1 MKRKVAIYARV
12 STEHEAQI
20 NALENQIQY
29 YDNILEQH
37 PEWELVGR
45 YVDEGITGTSV
56 KKRKNFLRMMEDAKN
71 GMFSLILTREVSR
84 FARNTVDTLQETR
97 KLKSYGVEVYFT
109 EDNIRTSDDTDGE
122 LRLTL
127 MATLAQNESK
137 KTSVRV
143 KAGQKI
149 SFENGVLYGNGNIL
163 GYDRVGRELVVNSE
177 QAETVKMIF
186 NMYHDGMGCKQIAYE
201 LEKRGRVTSTGL
213 THWQPGTISRLL
225 RNSFYCG
232 KIVYRKQYVPDYLE
246 QKRINNYDEVDKI
259 EITGKHEPIVS
270 EELFNDCQRRLD
282 AKTVNRLRGKHA
294 INPPKSAYA
303 RILKCQCGSNFERR
317 KWHKYKD
324 GRIRYGFECYKQK
337 NHGSYRTRLKKGL
350 DTTGCCTTKMFP
362 EWKLK
367 IVAHWLFND
376 LWKERDKIIN
386 RAIEMLNATIK
397 DENVVDYTDEVKEL
411 NKKRKKYEEK
421 LSNLVELRVEGDIS
435 KEVYEE
441 KKGVFKKQIEYIDS
455 ELLKRDVK
463 NSAIV
468 SNVKTQ
474 IQLLTDLLEKK
485 YDVISGDIPE
495 DIVETFI
502 DQIVVHDD
510 YFEWR
515 LRTSTEPVL
524 CKVEGN
530 AKDNTIIFLENDS
543 HKVATQY
550 RLLLQKRNNPIFD
563 HNTKFRGMEGES
575 FSCPEMFKMEYF
587 FIALNHYMFYNNM
600 KIYIDWSVLWNKRKS
615 NLFVMPESL
624 VKRRC

>member
-29 YDNILEQH
+29 YNNILAQH
-37 PEWELVGR
+37 PEWELVGI

-163 GYDRVGRELVVNSE
+163 GYDRVGRELVVNPE

-201 LEKRGRVTSTGL
+201 LEKRGRITSTGL

-246 QKRINNYDEVDKI
+246 QKKINNYDEVDKI
-259 EITGKHEPIVS
+259 EIMGKHEPIIS

-441 KKGVFKKQIEYIDS
+441 KKGAFKKQIEYIDS

-550 RLLLQKRNNPIFD
+550 RQRLRIRQNNLIHAIDSIELGNFVI
-563 HNTKFRGMEGES
+563 TKDYLAKYKETDE
-575 FSCPEMFKMEYF
+575 
-587 FIALNHYMFYNNM
+587 NM
-600 KIYIDWSVLWNKRKS
+600 KKVNKWNDIKIK
-615 NLFVMPESL
+615 VTI
-624 VKRRC
+624 

>member
-163 GYDRVGRELVVNSE
+163 GYDRVGRELVVNPE

-201 LEKRGRVTSTGL
+201 LEKRGRITSTGL

-246 QKRINNYDEVDKI
+246 QKKINNYDEVEKI
-259 EITGKHEPIVS
+259 EIMGKHEPIIS

-441 KKGVFKKQIEYIDS
+441 KKGAFKKQIGYIDS

-474 IQLLTDLLEKK
+474 IQLLTDLLGKK

-530 AKDNTIIFLENDS
+530 EKDNTIIFLENDS

-550 RLLLQKRNNPIFD
+550 RQRLRIRQNNLIHAIDSIELGNFVI
-563 HNTKFRGMEGES
+563 TKDYLAKYKETDE
-575 FSCPEMFKMEYF
+575 
-587 FIALNHYMFYNNM
+587 NM
-600 KIYIDWSVLWNKRKS
+600 KKVNKWNDIKIK
-615 NLFVMPESL
+615 VTI
-624 VKRRC
+624 

>member
-1 MKRKVAIYARV
+1 MMKRKVAIYARV

-163 GYDRVGRELVVNSE
+163 GYDRVGRELVVNPE

-246 QKRINNYDEVDKI
+246 QKKINNYDEVDKI
-259 EITGKHEPIVS
+259 EITGKHEPIIS

-550 RLLLQKRNNPIFD
+550 RQLLQIRQNNLIHAIDPIELGNFVI
-563 HNTKFRGMEGES
+563 TKDYLAKYKETDG
-575 FSCPEMFKMEYF
+575 
-587 FIALNHYMFYNNM
+587 NM
-600 KIYIDWSVLWNKRKS
+600 KKVNKWNDIKIK
-615 NLFVMPESL
+615 VTI
-624 VKRRC
+624 

>member
-12 STEHEAQI
+12 SMEHEAQI

-29 YDNILEQH
+29 YNNILAQH

-163 GYDRVGRELVVNSE
+163 GYDRVGRELVVNPE

-201 LEKRGRVTSTGL
+201 LEKRGRITSTGL

-246 QKRINNYDEVDKI
+246 QKKINNYDEVDKI
-259 EITGKHEPIVS
+259 EIMGKHEPIIS

-441 KKGVFKKQIEYIDS
+441 KKGAFKKQIEYIDS

-550 RLLLQKRNNPIFD
+550 RQRLRIRQNNLIHAIDSIELGNFVI
-563 HNTKFRGMEGES
+563 TKDYLAKYKETDE
-575 FSCPEMFKMEYF
+575 
-587 FIALNHYMFYNNM
+587 NM
-600 KIYIDWSVLWNKRKS
+600 KKVNKWNDIKIK
-615 NLFVMPESL
+615 VTI
-624 VKRRC
+624 

>member
-29 YDNILEQH
+29 YNNILAQH

-163 GYDRVGRELVVNSE
+163 GYDRVGRELVVNPE

-201 LEKRGRVTSTGL
+201 LEKRGRITSTGL
-213 THWQPGTISRLL
+213 THWQLGTISRLL

-246 QKRINNYDEVDKI
+246 QKKINNYDEVDKI
-259 EITGKHEPIVS
+259 EIMGKHEPIIS

-441 KKGVFKKQIEYIDS
+441 KKGAFKKQIEYIDS

-550 RLLLQKRNNPIFD
+550 RQRLRIRQNNLIHAIDSIELGNFVI
-563 HNTKFRGMEGES
+563 TKDYLAKYKETDE
-575 FSCPEMFKMEYF
+575 
-587 FIALNHYMFYNNM
+587 NM
-600 KIYIDWSVLWNKRKS
+600 KKVNKWNDIKIK
-615 NLFVMPESL
+615 VTI
-624 VKRRC
+624 

>member
-163 GYDRVGRELVVNSE
+163 GYDRVGRELVVNPE

-201 LEKRGRVTSTGL
+201 LEKRGRITSTGL
-213 THWQPGTISRLL
+213 THWQLGTISRLL

-232 KIVYRKQYVPDYLE
+232 KIVYRKQYVPNYLE
-246 QKRINNYDEVDKI
+246 QKKINNYDEVEKI
-259 EITGKHEPIVS
+259 EIMGKHEPIIS

-441 KKGVFKKQIEYIDS
+441 KKGAFKKQIGYIDS

-474 IQLLTDLLEKK
+474 IQLLTDLLGKK

-530 AKDNTIIFLENDS
+530 EKDNTIIFLENDS

-550 RLLLQKRNNPIFD
+550 RQRLRIRQNNLIHAIDSIELGNFVI
-563 HNTKFRGMEGES
+563 TKDYLAKYKETDE
-575 FSCPEMFKMEYF
+575 
-587 FIALNHYMFYNNM
+587 NM
-600 KIYIDWSVLWNKRKS
+600 KKVNKWNDIKIK
-615 NLFVMPESL
+615 VTI
-624 VKRRC
+624 

>member
-163 GYDRVGRELVVNSE
+163 GYDRVGRELVVNPE

-201 LEKRGRVTSTGL
+201 LEKRGRITSTGL

-232 KIVYRKQYVPDYLE
+232 KIVYRKQYVPNYLE
-246 QKRINNYDEVDKI
+246 QKKINNYDEVEKI
-259 EITGKHEPIVS
+259 EIMGKHEPIIS

-441 KKGVFKKQIEYIDS
+441 KKGAFKKQIGYIDS

-474 IQLLTDLLEKK
+474 IQLLTDLLGKK

-550 RLLLQKRNNPIFD
+550 RQRLRIRQNNLIHAIDSIELGNFVI
-563 HNTKFRGMEGES
+563 TKDYLAKYKETDE
-575 FSCPEMFKMEYF
+575 
-587 FIALNHYMFYNNM
+587 NM
-600 KIYIDWSVLWNKRKS
+600 KKVNKWNDIKIK
-615 NLFVMPESL
+615 VTI
-624 VKRRC
+624 

>member
-29 YDNILEQH
+29 YNNILAQH

-163 GYDRVGRELVVNSE
+163 GYDRVGRELVVNPE

-201 LEKRGRVTSTGL
+201 LEKRGRIASTGL

-246 QKRINNYDEVDKI
+246 QKKINNYDEVDKI
-259 EITGKHEPIVS
+259 EIMGKHEPIIS

-441 KKGVFKKQIEYIDS
+441 KKGAFKKQIEYIDS

-550 RLLLQKRNNPIFD
+550 RQRLRIRQNNLIHAIDSIELGNFVI
-563 HNTKFRGMEGES
+563 TKDYLAKYKETDE
-575 FSCPEMFKMEYF
+575 
-587 FIALNHYMFYNNM
+587 NM
-600 KIYIDWSVLWNKRKS
+600 KKVNKWNDIKIK
-615 NLFVMPESL
+615 VTI
-624 VKRRC
+624 

>member
-29 YDNILEQH
+29 YDNIWEQH

-163 GYDRVGRELVVNSE
+163 GYDRVGRELVVNPE

-246 QKRINNYDEVDKI
+246 QKKINNYDEVDKI
-259 EITGKHEPIVS
+259 EITGKHEPIIS

-550 RLLLQKRNNPIFD
+550 RQLLQIRQNNLIHAIDPIELGNFVI
-563 HNTKFRGMEGES
+563 TKDYLAKYKETDG
-575 FSCPEMFKMEYF
+575 
-587 FIALNHYMFYNNM
+587 NM
-600 KIYIDWSVLWNKRKS
+600 KKVNKWNDIKIK
-615 NLFVMPESL
+615 VTI
-624 VKRRC
+624 

>member
-163 GYDRVGRELVVNSE
+163 GYDRVGRELVVNPE

-201 LEKRGRVTSTGL
+201 LEKRGRITSTGL
-213 THWQPGTISRLL
+213 THWQLGTISRLL

-232 KIVYRKQYVPDYLE
+232 KIVYRKQYVPNYLE
-246 QKRINNYDEVDKI
+246 QKKINNYDEVEKI
-259 EITGKHEPIVS
+259 EIMGKHEPIIS

-294 INPPKSAYA
+294 INPSKSAYA

-441 KKGVFKKQIEYIDS
+441 KKGAFKKQIEYIDS

-550 RLLLQKRNNPIFD
+550 RQRLRIRQNNLIHAIDSIELGNFVI
-563 HNTKFRGMEGES
+563 TKDYLAKYKETDE
-575 FSCPEMFKMEYF
+575 
-587 FIALNHYMFYNNM
+587 NM
-600 KIYIDWSVLWNKRKS
+600 KKVNKWNDIKIK
-615 NLFVMPESL
+615 VTI
-624 VKRRC
+624 

>member
-149 SFENGVLYGNGNIL
+149 SFENGVLYGNGNVL
-163 GYDRVGRELVVNSE
+163 GYDRVGRELVVNPE

-201 LEKRGRVTSTGL
+201 LEKRGRITSTGL

-246 QKRINNYDEVDKI
+246 QKKINNYDEVDKI
-259 EITGKHEPIVS
+259 EITGKHEPIIS

-397 DENVVDYTDEVKEL
+397 DENIVDYTDEVKEL

-474 IQLLTDLLEKK
+474 IQLLTDLLGKK

-550 RLLLQKRNNPIFD
+550 RQRLQKVGNNRLWCQKPLNIGNFTVSKDYLKEYKKFD
-563 HNTKFRGMEGES
+563 K
-575 FSCPEMFKMEYF
+575 
-587 FIALNHYMFYNNM
+587 NM
-600 KIYIDWSVLWNKRKS
+600 KKAGKWEDINVTITV
-615 NLFVMPESL
+615 
-624 VKRRC
+624 

>member
-1 MKRKVAIYARV
+1 MKRKVAIYARE

-29 YDNILEQH
+29 YNNILAQH

-163 GYDRVGRELVVNSE
+163 GYDRVGRELVVNPE

-201 LEKRGRVTSTGL
+201 LEKRGRITSTGL

-246 QKRINNYDEVDKI
+246 QKKINNYDEVDKI
-259 EITGKHEPIVS
+259 EIMGKHEPIIS

-441 KKGVFKKQIEYIDS
+441 KKGAFKKQIEYIDS

-550 RLLLQKRNNPIFD
+550 RQRLRIRQNNLIHAIDSIELGNFVI
-563 HNTKFRGMEGES
+563 TKDYLAKYKETDE
-575 FSCPEMFKMEYF
+575 
-587 FIALNHYMFYNNM
+587 NM
-600 KIYIDWSVLWNKRKS
+600 KKVNKWNDIKIK
-615 NLFVMPESL
+615 VTI
-624 VKRRC
+624 

>member
-246 QKRINNYDEVDKI
+246 QKKINNYDEVDKI
-259 EITGKHEPIVS
+259 EITGKHEPIIS
-270 EELFNDCQRRLD
+270 EELFNDCQRKLD

-550 RLLLQKRNNPIFD
+550 RQLLQIRQNNLIHAIDPIELGNFVI
-563 HNTKFRGMEGES
+563 TKDYLAKYKETDG
-575 FSCPEMFKMEYF
+575 
-587 FIALNHYMFYNNM
+587 NM
-600 KIYIDWSVLWNKRKS
+600 KKVNKWNDIKIK
-615 NLFVMPESL
+615 VTI
-624 VKRRC
+624 

>member
-29 YDNILEQH
+29 YDNILAQH

-97 KLKSYGVEVYFT
+97 KLKSNGVEVYFT

-163 GYDRVGRELVVNSE
+163 GYDRVGRELVVNPE

-246 QKRINNYDEVDKI
+246 QKKINNYDEVDKI
-259 EITGKHEPIVS
+259 EITGKHEPIIS

-550 RLLLQKRNNPIFD
+550 RQLSITSNKYTSKYYRA
-563 HNTKFRGMEGES
+563 NTFIHFWGEV
-575 FSCPEMFKMEYF
+575 FSQ
-587 FIALNHYMFYNNM
+587 
-600 KIYIDWSVLWNKRKS
+600 
-615 NLFVMPESL
+615 
-624 VKRRC
+624 

>member
-29 YDNILEQH
+29 YNNILAQH

-163 GYDRVGRELVVNSE
+163 GYDRVGRELVVNPE

-201 LEKRGRVTSTGL
+201 LEKRGRITSTGL

-246 QKRINNYDEVDKI
+246 QKKINNYDEVDKI
-259 EITGKHEPIVS
+259 EIMGKHEPIIS
-270 EELFNDCQRRLD
+270 DELFNDCQRRLD

-441 KKGVFKKQIEYIDS
+441 KKGAFKKQIEYIDS

-530 AKDNTIIFLENDS
+530 AKYNTIIFLENDS

-550 RLLLQKRNNPIFD
+550 RQRLRIRQNNLIHAIDSIELGNFVI
-563 HNTKFRGMEGES
+563 TKDYLAKYKETDE
-575 FSCPEMFKMEYF
+575 
-587 FIALNHYMFYNNM
+587 NM
-600 KIYIDWSVLWNKRKS
+600 KKVNKWNDIKIK
-615 NLFVMPESL
+615 VTI
-624 VKRRC
+624 

>member
-29 YDNILEQH
+29 YNNILAQH

-163 GYDRVGRELVVNSE
+163 GYDRVGRELVVNPE

-201 LEKRGRVTSTGL
+201 LEKRGRITSTGL

-246 QKRINNYDEVDKI
+246 QKKINNYDEVDKI
-259 EITGKHEPIVS
+259 EIMGKHEPIIS

-441 KKGVFKKQIEYIDS
+441 KKGAFKKQIEYIDS

-515 LRTSTEPVL
+515 FRTSTEPVL

-530 AKDNTIIFLENDS
+530 EKDNTIIFLENDS

-550 RLLLQKRNNPIFD
+550 RQRLRIRQNNLIHAIDSIELGNFVI
-563 HNTKFRGMEGES
+563 TKDYLAKYKETDE
-575 FSCPEMFKMEYF
+575 
-587 FIALNHYMFYNNM
+587 NM
-600 KIYIDWSVLWNKRKS
+600 KKVNKWNDIKIK
-615 NLFVMPESL
+615 VTI
-624 VKRRC
+624 

>member
-149 SFENGVLYGNGNIL
+149 SFENGVLYGNGNVL
-163 GYDRVGRELVVNSE
+163 GYDRVGRELVVNPE

-201 LEKRGRVTSTGL
+201 LEKRGRITSTGL

-246 QKRINNYDEVDKI
+246 QKKINNYDEVDKI
-259 EITGKHEPIVS
+259 EITGKHEPIIS

-397 DENVVDYTDEVKEL
+397 DENIVDYTDEVKEL

-474 IQLLTDLLEKK
+474 IQLLTDLLGKK

-543 HKVATQY
+543 HKVATKY
-550 RLLLQKRNNPIFD
+550 RQLSLTS
-563 HNTKFRGMEGES
+563 NTLTSEKN
-575 FSCPEMFKMEYF
+575 
-587 FIALNHYMFYNNM
+587 I
-600 KIYIDWSVLWNKRKS
+600 IT
-615 NLFVMPESL
+615 
-624 VKRRC
+624 

>member
-163 GYDRVGRELVVNSE
+163 GYDRVGRELVVNPE

-201 LEKRGRVTSTGL
+201 LEKRGRITSTGL

-232 KIVYRKQYVPDYLE
+232 KIVYRKQYVPNYLE
-246 QKRINNYDEVDKI
+246 QKKINNYDEVDKI
-259 EITGKHEPIVS
+259 EIMGKHEPIIS

-362 EWKLK
+362 ECKLK

-441 KKGVFKKQIEYIDS
+441 KKGAFKKQIEYIDS

-550 RLLLQKRNNPIFD
+550 RQRLRIRQNNLIHAIDSIELGNFVI
-563 HNTKFRGMEGES
+563 TKDYLAKYKETDE
-575 FSCPEMFKMEYF
+575 
-587 FIALNHYMFYNNM
+587 NM
-600 KIYIDWSVLWNKRKS
+600 KKVNKWNDIKIK
-615 NLFVMPESL
+615 VTI
-624 VKRRC
+624 

>member
-29 YDNILEQH
+29 YNNILAQH

-163 GYDRVGRELVVNSE
+163 GYDRVGRELVVNPE

-201 LEKRGRVTSTGL
+201 LEKRGRITSTGL

-246 QKRINNYDEVDKI
+246 QKKINNYDEVDKI
-259 EITGKHEPIVS
+259 EIMGKHEPIIS

-441 KKGVFKKQIEYIDS
+441 KKGAFKKQIEYIDS

-550 RLLLQKRNNPIFD
+550 RQRLRIRQNNLIHAIDPIELGNFVI
-563 HNTKFRGMEGES
+563 TKDYLAKYKETDG
-575 FSCPEMFKMEYF
+575 
-587 FIALNHYMFYNNM
+587 NM
-600 KIYIDWSVLWNKRKS
+600 KKVNKWNDIKIK
-615 NLFVMPESL
+615 VTI
-624 VKRRC
+624 

>member
-29 YDNILEQH
+29 YNNILAQH

-163 GYDRVGRELVVNSE
+163 GYDRVGRELVVNPE

-201 LEKRGRVTSTGL
+201 LEKRGRITSTGL

-246 QKRINNYDEVDKI
+246 QKKINNYDEVDKI
-259 EITGKHEPIVS
+259 EIMGKHEPIIS

-421 LSNLVELRVEGDIS
+421 LSNRVEGDIS

-441 KKGVFKKQIEYIDS
+441 KKGAFKKQIEYIDS

-550 RLLLQKRNNPIFD
+550 RQRLRIRQNNLIHAIDSIELGNFVI
-563 HNTKFRGMEGES
+563 TKDYLAKYKETDE
-575 FSCPEMFKMEYF
+575 
-587 FIALNHYMFYNNM
+587 NM
-600 KIYIDWSVLWNKRKS
+600 KKVNKWNDIKIK
-615 NLFVMPESL
+615 VTI
-624 VKRRC
+624 

>member
-163 GYDRVGRELVVNSE
+163 GYDRDGRELVVNPE

-246 QKRINNYDEVDKI
+246 QKKINNYDEVDKI
-259 EITGKHEPIVS
+259 EIMGKHEPIIS

-441 KKGVFKKQIEYIDS
+441 KKGAFKKQIEYIDS

-550 RLLLQKRNNPIFD
+550 RQRLRIRQNNLIHAIDSIELGNFVI
-563 HNTKFRGMEGES
+563 TKDYLAKYKETDE
-575 FSCPEMFKMEYF
+575 
-587 FIALNHYMFYNNM
+587 NM
-600 KIYIDWSVLWNKRKS
+600 KKVNKWNDIKIK
-615 NLFVMPESL
+615 VTI
-624 VKRRC
+624 

>member
-29 YDNILEQH
+29 YNNILAQH

-163 GYDRVGRELVVNSE
+163 GYDRDGRELVVNPE

-201 LEKRGRVTSTGL
+201 LEKRGRITSTGL

-246 QKRINNYDEVDKI
+246 QKKINNYDEVDKI
-259 EITGKHEPIVS
+259 EITGKHEPIIS

-441 KKGVFKKQIEYIDS
+441 KKGAFKKQIEYIDS

-550 RLLLQKRNNPIFD
+550 RQRLRIRQNNLIHAIDSIELGNFVI
-563 HNTKFRGMEGES
+563 TKDYLAKYKETDE
-575 FSCPEMFKMEYF
+575 
-587 FIALNHYMFYNNM
+587 NM
-600 KIYIDWSVLWNKRKS
+600 KKVNKWNDIKIK
-615 NLFVMPESL
+615 VTI
-624 VKRRC
+624 

>member
-29 YDNILEQH
+29 YDNILAQH

-163 GYDRVGRELVVNSE
+163 GYDRVGRELVVNPE

-201 LEKRGRVTSTGL
+201 LEKRGRITSTGL

-246 QKRINNYDEVDKI
+246 QKKINNYDEVDKI
-259 EITGKHEPIVS
+259 EIMGKHEPIIS

-441 KKGVFKKQIEYIDS
+441 KKGAFKKQIEYIDS

-550 RLLLQKRNNPIFD
+550 RQRLRIRQNNLIHAIDSIELGNFVI
-563 HNTKFRGMEGES
+563 TKDYLAKYKETDE
-575 FSCPEMFKMEYF
+575 
-587 FIALNHYMFYNNM
+587 NM
-600 KIYIDWSVLWNKRKS
+600 KKVNKWNDIKIK
-615 NLFVMPESL
+615 VTI
-624 VKRRC
+624 

>member
-163 GYDRVGRELVVNSE
+163 GYDRVGRELVVNPE

-246 QKRINNYDEVDKI
+246 QKKINNYDEVDKI
-259 EITGKHEPIVS
+259 EITGKHEPIIS

-441 KKGVFKKQIEYIDS
+441 KKGAFKKQIGYIDS

-474 IQLLTDLLEKK
+474 IQLLTDLLGKK

-530 AKDNTIIFLENDS
+530 EKDNTIIFLENDS
-543 HKVATQY
+543 HKVANQY
-550 RLLLQKRNNPIFD
+550 RLQSQKCNQI
-563 HNTKFRGMEGES
+563 TLFR
-575 FSCPEMFKMEYF
+575 K
-587 FIALNHYMFYNNM
+587 
-600 KIYIDWSVLWNKRKS
+600 
-615 NLFVMPESL
+615 
-624 VKRRC
+624 

>member
-29 YDNILEQH
+29 YNNILAQH

-163 GYDRVGRELVVNSE
+163 GYDRVGRELVVNPE

-201 LEKRGRVTSTGL
+201 LEKRGRITSTGL

-246 QKRINNYDEVDKI
+246 QKKINNYDEVDKI
-259 EITGKHEPIVS
+259 EIMGKHEPIIS

-441 KKGVFKKQIEYIDS
+441 KKGAFKKQIEYIDS

-550 RLLLQKRNNPIFD
+550 RQRLRIRQNNLIHAIDSIELGNFVI
-563 HNTKFRGMEGES
+563 TKDYLAKYKETDE
-575 FSCPEMFKMEYF
+575 
-587 FIALNHYMFYNNM
+587 NM
-600 KIYIDWSVLWNKRKS
+600 KKVNKWNDIKIK
-615 NLFVMPESL
+615 VTI
-624 VKRRC
+624 

>member
-163 GYDRVGRELVVNSE
+163 GYDRVGRELVVNPE

-246 QKRINNYDEVDKI
+246 QKKINNYDEVDKI
-259 EITGKHEPIVS
+259 EITGKHEPIIL

-524 CKVEGN
+524 CKVKGN

-550 RLLLQKRNNPIFD
+550 RQLLLTS
-563 HNTKFRGMEGES
+563 NTLES
-575 FSCPEMFKMEYF
+575 EKN
-587 FIALNHYMFYNNM
+587 I
-600 KIYIDWSVLWNKRKS
+600 IT
-615 NLFVMPESL
+615 
-624 VKRRC
+624 

>member
-29 YDNILEQH
+29 YDNILAQH

-163 GYDRVGRELVVNSE
+163 GYDRVGRELVVNPE

-246 QKRINNYDEVDKI
+246 QKKINNYDEVDKI
-259 EITGKHEPIVS
+259 EITGKHEPIIS
-270 EELFNDCQRRLD
+270 EELFNDCQRKLD

-530 AKDNTIIFLENDS
+530 EKDNTIIFLENDS
-543 HKVATQY
+543 HNVATQY
-550 RLLLQKRNNPIFD
+550 RQLSQIRQNNLIHAIDPIELGNFVI
-563 HNTKFRGMEGES
+563 TKDYLAKYKETDG
-575 FSCPEMFKMEYF
+575 
-587 FIALNHYMFYNNM
+587 NM
-600 KIYIDWSVLWNKRKS
+600 KKVNKWNDIKIK
-615 NLFVMPESL
+615 VTI
-624 VKRRC
+624 

>member
-163 GYDRVGRELVVNSE
+163 GYDRVGRELVVNPE

-232 KIVYRKQYVPDYLE
+232 KIFYRKQYVPDYLE
-246 QKRINNYDEVDKI
+246 QKKINNYDKVDKI
-259 EITGKHEPIVS
+259 EITGKHEPIIS
-270 EELFNDCQRRLD
+270 EELFNDCQRKLD

-441 KKGVFKKQIEYIDS
+441 KKGAFKKQIGYIDS

-474 IQLLTDLLEKK
+474 IQLLTDLLGKK

-530 AKDNTIIFLENDS
+530 EKDNTIIFLENDS

-550 RLLLQKRNNPIFD
+550 RQLLQIRQNNLIHAIDPIELGNFVI
-563 HNTKFRGMEGES
+563 TKDYLAKYKETDG
-575 FSCPEMFKMEYF
+575 
-587 FIALNHYMFYNNM
+587 NM
-600 KIYIDWSVLWNKRKS
+600 KKVNKWNDIKIK
-615 NLFVMPESL
+615 VTI
-624 VKRRC
+624 

>member
-29 YDNILEQH
+29 YDNILAQH

-163 GYDRVGRELVVNSE
+163 GYDRVGRELVVNPE

-201 LEKRGRVTSTGL
+201 LEKRGRITSTGL

-232 KIVYRKQYVPDYLE
+232 KIVYRKQYVPNYLE
-246 QKRINNYDEVDKI
+246 QKKINNYDEVEKI
-259 EITGKHEPIVS
+259 EIMGKHEPIIS

-550 RLLLQKRNNPIFD
+550 RQRLRIRQNNLIHAIDPIELGNFVI
-563 HNTKFRGMEGES
+563 TKDYLAKYKETDE
-575 FSCPEMFKMEYF
+575 
-587 FIALNHYMFYNNM
+587 NM
-600 KIYIDWSVLWNKRKS
+600 KKVNKWNDIKIK
-615 NLFVMPESL
+615 VTI
-624 VKRRC
+624 

>member
-29 YDNILEQH
+29 YDNILAQH

-122 LRLTL
+122 LRLAL

-163 GYDRVGRELVVNSE
+163 GYDRVGRELVVNPE

-201 LEKRGRVTSTGL
+201 LEKRGRITSTGL

-246 QKRINNYDEVDKI
+246 QKKINNYDEVDKI
-259 EITGKHEPIVS
+259 EIMGKHEPIIS

-441 KKGVFKKQIEYIDS
+441 KKGAFKKQIEYIDS

-550 RLLLQKRNNPIFD
+550 RQRLRIRQNNLIHAIDSIELGNFVI
-563 HNTKFRGMEGES
+563 TKDYLAKYKETDE
-575 FSCPEMFKMEYF
+575 
-587 FIALNHYMFYNNM
+587 NM
-600 KIYIDWSVLWNKRKS
+600 KKVNKWNDIKIK
-615 NLFVMPESL
+615 VTI
-624 VKRRC
+624 

>member
-163 GYDRVGRELVVNSE
+163 GYDRVGRELVVNPE

-201 LEKRGRVTSTGL
+201 LEKRGRITSTGL

-232 KIVYRKQYVPDYLE
+232 KIVYRKQYVPNYLE
-246 QKRINNYDEVDKI
+246 QKKINNYDEVEKI
-259 EITGKHEPIVS
+259 EIMGKHEPIIS

-441 KKGVFKKQIEYIDS
+441 KKGAFKKQIEYIDS

-550 RLLLQKRNNPIFD
+550 RQRLRIRQNNLIHAIDSIELGNFVI
-563 HNTKFRGMEGES
+563 TKDYLAKYKETDE
-575 FSCPEMFKMEYF
+575 
-587 FIALNHYMFYNNM
+587 NM
-600 KIYIDWSVLWNKRKS
+600 KKVNKWNDIKIK
-615 NLFVMPESL
+615 VTI
-624 VKRRC
+624 

>member
-550 RLLLQKRNNPIFD
+550 RQRLRIRQNNLIHAIDSIELGNFVI
-563 HNTKFRGMEGES
+563 TKDYLAKYKETDE
-575 FSCPEMFKMEYF
+575 
-587 FIALNHYMFYNNM
+587 NM
-600 KIYIDWSVLWNKRKS
+600 KKVNKWNDIKIK
-615 NLFVMPESL
+615 VTI
-624 VKRRC
+624 

>member
-163 GYDRVGRELVVNSE
+163 GYDRVGRELVVNPE

-201 LEKRGRVTSTGL
+201 LEKRGRITSTGL

-232 KIVYRKQYVPDYLE
+232 KIVYRKQYVPNYLE
-246 QKRINNYDEVDKI
+246 QKKINNYDEVEKI
-259 EITGKHEPIVS
+259 EIMGKHEPIIS

-435 KEVYEE
+435 
-441 KKGVFKKQIEYIDS
+441 YI
-455 ELLKRDVK
+455 L
-463 NSAIV
+463 SA
-468 SNVKTQ
+468 
-474 IQLLTDLLEKK
+474 
-485 YDVISGDIPE
+485 PE
-495 DIVETFI
+495 
-502 DQIVVHDD
+502 
-510 YFEWR
+510 W
-515 LRTSTEPVL
+515 
-524 CKVEGN
+524 G
-530 AKDNTIIFLENDS
+530 AK
-543 HKVATQY
+543 
-550 RLLLQKRNNPIFD
+550 
-563 HNTKFRGMEGES
+563 
-575 FSCPEMFKMEYF
+575 
-587 FIALNHYMFYNNM
+587 
-600 KIYIDWSVLWNKRKS
+600 
-615 NLFVMPESL
+615 NLFVRDDK
-624 VKRRC
+624 KRNYYLITMKGNKRVDLKAFRRQRGLRALSFAAAEELFDIMKLIPGAVTPLGILNDAEHRVQVFMDVEFVGNKIGVHPNDNTATVWMQADDLMKIIQKHGNTVEYACI

>member
-149 SFENGVLYGNGNIL
+149 SFENGVLYGNGNVL
-163 GYDRVGRELVVNSE
+163 GYDRVGRELVVNPE

-201 LEKRGRVTSTGL
+201 LEKRGRITSTGL

-246 QKRINNYDEVDKI
+246 QKKINNYDEVDKI
-259 EITGKHEPIVS
+259 EITGKHEPIIS

-397 DENVVDYTDEVKEL
+397 DENIVDYTDEVKEL

-474 IQLLTDLLEKK
+474 IQLLTDLLGKK

-515 LRTSTEPVL
+515 LRTSTEQVL

-550 RLLLQKRNNPIFD
+550 RQLLRTSNTLISERNII
-563 HNTKFRGMEGES
+563 T
-575 FSCPEMFKMEYF
+575 
-587 FIALNHYMFYNNM
+587 
-600 KIYIDWSVLWNKRKS
+600 
-615 NLFVMPESL
+615 
-624 VKRRC
+624 

>member
-20 NALENQIQY
+20 NALENQSQY
-29 YDNILEQH
+29 YNNILAQH

-163 GYDRVGRELVVNSE
+163 GYDRVGRELVVNPE

-201 LEKRGRVTSTGL
+201 LEKRGRITSTGL

-246 QKRINNYDEVDKI
+246 QKKINNYDEVDKI
-259 EITGKHEPIVS
+259 EIMGKHEPIIS

-441 KKGVFKKQIEYIDS
+441 KKGAFKKQIEYIDS

-550 RLLLQKRNNPIFD
+550 RQRLRIRQNNLIHAIDSIELGNFVI
-563 HNTKFRGMEGES
+563 TKDYLAKYKETDE
-575 FSCPEMFKMEYF
+575 
-587 FIALNHYMFYNNM
+587 NM
-600 KIYIDWSVLWNKRKS
+600 KKVNKWNDIKIK
-615 NLFVMPESL
+615 VTI
-624 VKRRC
+624 

>member
-29 YDNILEQH
+29 YDNILAQH

-97 KLKSYGVEVYFT
+97 KLKSYGVELYFT

-163 GYDRVGRELVVNSE
+163 GYDRVGRELVVNPE

-213 THWQPGTISRLL
+213 TYWQPGTISRLL

-246 QKRINNYDEVDKI
+246 QKKINNYDEVDKI
-259 EITGKHEPIVS
+259 EITGKHEPIIS

-550 RLLLQKRNNPIFD
+550 RQRLRIRQNNLIHAIDSIELGNFVI
-563 HNTKFRGMEGES
+563 TKDYLAKYKETDE
-575 FSCPEMFKMEYF
+575 
-587 FIALNHYMFYNNM
+587 NM
-600 KIYIDWSVLWNKRKS
+600 KKVNKWNDIKIK
-615 NLFVMPESL
+615 VTI
-624 VKRRC
+624 

>member
-29 YDNILEQH
+29 YNNILAQH

-163 GYDRVGRELVVNSE
+163 GYDRVGRELVVNPE

-201 LEKRGRVTSTGL
+201 LEKRGRITSTGL

-232 KIVYRKQYVPDYLE
+232 KIVYRKQYVPGYLE
-246 QKRINNYDEVDKI
+246 QKKINNYDEVDKI
-259 EITGKHEPIVS
+259 EIMGKHEPIIS

-441 KKGVFKKQIEYIDS
+441 KKGAFKKQIEYIDS

-550 RLLLQKRNNPIFD
+550 RQLLQIRQNNLIHAIDPIELGNFVI
-563 HNTKFRGMEGES
+563 TKDYLAKYKETDG
-575 FSCPEMFKMEYF
+575 
-587 FIALNHYMFYNNM
+587 NM
-600 KIYIDWSVLWNKRKS
+600 KKVNKWNDIKIK
-615 NLFVMPESL
+615 VTI
-624 VKRRC
+624 

>member
-29 YDNILEQH
+29 YNNILAQH

-163 GYDRVGRELVVNSE
+163 GYDRVGRELVVNPE

-201 LEKRGRVTSTGL
+201 LEKRGRITSTGL

-246 QKRINNYDEVDKI
+246 QKKINNYDEVDKI
-259 EITGKHEPIVS
+259 EIMGKHEPIIS

-324 GRIRYGFECYKQK
+324 GRILYGFECYKQK

-441 KKGVFKKQIEYIDS
+441 KKGAFKKQIEYIDS

-550 RLLLQKRNNPIFD
+550 RQRLRIRQNNLIHAIDSIELGNFVI
-563 HNTKFRGMEGES
+563 TKDYLAKYKETDE
-575 FSCPEMFKMEYF
+575 
-587 FIALNHYMFYNNM
+587 NM
-600 KIYIDWSVLWNKRKS
+600 KKVNKWNDIKIK
-615 NLFVMPESL
+615 VTI
-624 VKRRC
+624 

>member
-163 GYDRVGRELVVNSE
+163 GYDRVGRELVVNPE

-201 LEKRGRVTSTGL
+201 LEKRGRITSTGL

-232 KIVYRKQYVPDYLE
+232 KIVYRKQYVPNYLE
-246 QKRINNYDEVDKI
+246 QKKINNYDEVEKI
-259 EITGKHEPIVS
+259 EIMGKHEPIIS

-441 KKGVFKKQIEYIDS
+441 KKGAFKKQIGYIDS

-474 IQLLTDLLEKK
+474 IQLLTDLLGKK

-530 AKDNTIIFLENDS
+530 EKDNTIIFLENDS

-550 RLLLQKRNNPIFD
+550 RQRLRIRQNNLIHAIDSIELGNFVI
-563 HNTKFRGMEGES
+563 TKDYLAKYKETDE
-575 FSCPEMFKMEYF
+575 
-587 FIALNHYMFYNNM
+587 NM
-600 KIYIDWSVLWNKRKS
+600 KKVNKWNDIKIK
-615 NLFVMPESL
+615 VTI
-624 VKRRC
+624 